1 MGEDGSQAWGAEEW
15 RGGVEEAPDGVGGGW
30 ALGTQKFLTLRW
42 GLVGCL
48 SPGQGDLESRAEKGG
63 RGPAPRLYIPPEA
76 LRKLPGLVWDQACE
90 DSVVGWWFSYR
101 DKAGGGSGRKVT
113 PF

>member
-1 MGEDGSQAWGAEEW
+1 MGACPQGRGAW
-15 RGGVEEAPDGVGGGW
+15 
-30 ALGTQKFLTLRW
+30 
-42 GLVGCL
+42 
-48 SPGQGDLESRAEKGG
+48 RAEQR
-63 RGPAPRLYIPPEA
+63 RGEGSSTQIVYTPEA

-90 DSVVGWWFSYR
+90 DRVMGWCFSDG